1 MRKCREAGVGQADM
15 VPTVASVQIENLRAF
30 TEERARLASADRFY
44 ILLLDI
50 PW

>member
-1 MRKCREAGVGQADM
+1 MSGRQ
-15 VPTVASVQIENLRAF
+15 TWFLHVASVQIENLRAF
-30 TEERARLASADRFY
+30 TEERAKLASADQFY

>member
-1 MRKCREAGVGQADM
+1 MCA
-15 VPTVASVQIENLRAF
+15 PHPPLQIENLRAF
-30 TEERARLASADRFY
+30 SEERTKLANADQFY